1 MQNSICSAVE
11 KKEKP
16 VNNMVKCKYNADL
29 VSRDKHMDEPT
40 PSGNDTITQE
50 ERYPLPWSMVNNHS
64 E

>member
-1 MQNSICSAVE
+1 MQNSICSVE

-29 VSRDKHMDEPT
+29 ISRDKHMDEPT
-40 PSGNDTITQE
+40 PSCNDTITQE